1 MKPLARRLPWSTV
14 AIGVTGALIVGLIAA
29 IFASILR
36 PAWYRPIAIDYS
48 QLEADK
54 RDLVTWYDRISGAL
68 NAGRS
73 IEVQMDQDQLN
84 RWVASREEIWPDLA
98 LRIEGAEDPLLRLGT
113 GNRIEFGATVEHNG
127 WKSVVS
133 FRIGVGIEGRILAKV
148 EQIRVGRLLFP
159 LAVVWPLVVSRL
171 NNHPLAAVE
180 LDGRTLRVF
189 NEWVWENGRVPFRI
203 GDLRVDDRRLHLR
216 FDPITGGNPGPQNG
230 RSEASGNRTAATVVA
245 VAGRGACPK
254 FVWTRRLGC
263 RPAEI
268 PFPNFR
274 GSW

>member
-1 MKPLARRLPWSTV
+1 MKPLAGRFRWSTV
-14 AIGVTGALIVGLIAA
+14 TIGAAGALILALISA

-36 PAWYRPIAIDYS
+36 PSWYLPIAIDYS

-54 RDLVTWYDRISGAL
+54 RDLVSWYDRISGAL

-73 IEVQMDQDQLN
+73 IEVQIDQDQLN
-84 RWVASREEIWPDLA
+84 RWVASREEMWPDLA
-98 LRIEGAEDPLLRLGT
+98 LRIKGAEDPLLRLRT

-133 FRIGVGIEGRILAKV
+133 VRIGVAVEGRILARV
-148 EQIRVGRLLFP
+148 EQVRVGRLLFP

-171 NNHPLAAVE
+171 NEHPLAAVE

-203 GDLRVDDRRLHLR
+203 GDLRVDDRRLQMR
-216 FDPITGGNPGPQNG
+216 FDPITGGDPGPQNG
-230 RSEASGNRTAATVVA
+230 
-245 VAGRGACPK
+245 
-254 FVWTRRLGC
+254 
-263 RPAEI
+263 
-268 PFPNFR
+268 
-274 GSW
+274 